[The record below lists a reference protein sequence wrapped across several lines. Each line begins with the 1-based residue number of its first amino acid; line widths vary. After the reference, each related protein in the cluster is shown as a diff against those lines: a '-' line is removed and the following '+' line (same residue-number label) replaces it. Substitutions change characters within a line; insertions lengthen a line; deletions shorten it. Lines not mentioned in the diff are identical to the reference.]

1 MTKSFYRKFTNN
13 LLSRYFKIIPSSCQD
28 EKLLQSVF
36 ELLEQI
42 SYGLHLSVKTD
53 DHLFFDWF
61 KHILLNP
68 FISLLASNRDFG
80 EMRQTKRFCCNYFY
94 IIYCFAFVFRDLL
107 KKLFRFLTSFYSH
120 SIVSSE
126 FFTDKLFSNI
136 LNYVQQSN
144 SHTFSKLTL
153 ITGAIDVLHQIT
165 SK

>member
-1 MTKSFYRKFTNN
+1 M
-13 LLSRYFKIIPSSCQD
+13 
-28 EKLLQSVF
+28 EKCDKQKGF
-36 ELLEQI
+36 C
-42 SYGLHLSVKTD
+42 
-53 DHLFFDWF
+53 FD
-61 KHILLNP
+61 
-68 FISLLASNRDFG
+68 
-80 EMRQTKRFCCNYFY
+80 YFY
-94 IIYCFAFVFRDLL
+94 IILLVFVFRDLL

-136 LNYVQQSN
+136 LNYIQQSN